1 MFLREGTGC
10 TRKNVCTPSTHRYGM
25 GMTLSR
31 CRACLTEDPL
41 EMFRLHVTKISPL
54 GRRRGEGRELGVVGE
69 QLVLQ
74 ARLTVSAA
82 SVS

>member
-1 MFLREGTGC
+1 M
-10 TRKNVCTPSTHRYGM
+10 CTPSTHRYGM

-54 GRRRGEGRELGVVGE
+54 GRRRGEGVGWGGCEVIYGE

-74 ARLTVSAA
+74 ADCFCSTA